1 MEGDLMSRVLVLNGS
16 PRENGNTA
24 YLIGEL
30 KRALVGKGHEVEVLD
45 LNDLDIRPCQG
56 CFWCYRG
63 FPLRCVQDDAM
74 NSLYPMVLGS
84 DVLVFASPIYWF
96 NYSAQLK
103 LFVDRLVA
111 LHVDGGHAL
120 DGRKFVSI
128 FVYGDR
134 DSEASGVF
142 TAIESIEQVIS
153 YFKGVDLG
161 IVHGTGGDRL
171 TVSDN
176 EILLEE
182 LHKLAN
188 KI

>member
-1 MEGDLMSRVLVLNGS
+1 MSKVLVLNGS
-16 PRENGNTA
+16 PRKKGNTV
-24 YLIGEL
+24 YLIGGLSKEL
-30 KRALVGKGHEVEVLD
+30 IEKGHEVEVLY
-45 LNDLDIRPCQG
+45 LNDLDIKPCQG

-84 DVLVFASPIYWF
+84 YALVFASPIYWF

-111 LHVDGGHAL
+111 LHVEGGHAL
-120 DGRKFVSI
+120 DGIKFASV

-142 TAIESIEQVIS
+142 TAMESVERMVS
-153 YFKGVDLG
+153 YFKGVYLG
-161 IVHGTGGDRL
+161 VIHGTGGDDL
-171 TVSDN
+171 TVSEN
-176 EILLEE
+176 KMLLRE
-182 LHKLAN
+182 LEKLAD

>member
-1 MEGDLMSRVLVLNGS
+1 
-16 PRENGNTA
+16 
-24 YLIGEL
+24 
-30 KRALVGKGHEVEVLD
+30 
-45 LNDLDIRPCQG
+45 
-56 CFWCYRG
+56 
-63 FPLRCVQDDAM
+63 
-74 NSLYPMVLGS
+74 MVLGS

-111 LHVDGGHAL
+111 LHVEGGHAL
-120 DGRKFVSI
+120 DGIKFASV

-142 TAIESIEQVIS
+142 TAMESVERMVS
-153 YFKGVDLG
+153 YFKGVYLG
-161 IVHGTGGDRL
+161 VIHGTGGDRL

-176 EILLEE
+176 KILLEE
-182 LHKLAN
+182 LQKLAN

>member
-1 MEGDLMSRVLVLNGS
+1 MSKVLVLNGS
-16 PRENGNTA
+16 PREKGNTA
-24 YLIGEL
+24 YLIGEFR
-30 KRALVGKGHEVEVLD
+30 KALIEKGHEVEVLK
-45 LNDLDIRPCQG
+45 LHDLDIKPCLG

-111 LHVDGGHAL
+111 LHVEGGHAL
-120 DGRKFVSI
+120 DGRKFASV

-142 TAIESIEQVIS
+142 TAMESVERMVS
-153 YFKGVDLG
+153 YFKGVNLG
-161 IVHGTGGDRL
+161 VIHGTGGDDL
-171 TVSDN
+171 NVPENKT
-176 EILLEE
+176 LLEG
-182 LHKLAN
+182 LGRLADKL
-188 KI
+188 